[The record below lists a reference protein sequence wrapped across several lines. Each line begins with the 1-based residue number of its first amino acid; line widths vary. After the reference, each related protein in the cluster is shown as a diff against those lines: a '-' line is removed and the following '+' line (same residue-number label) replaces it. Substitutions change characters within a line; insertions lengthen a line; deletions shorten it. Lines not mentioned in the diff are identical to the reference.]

1 MNVALKLAAATEA
14 ATGLMLVAY
23 PPLVARL
30 LFGAGVTG
38 LAAVSYTHLA
48 VYKRQPVFS
57 WSETRL
63 QAAWVGGGA
72 LGIAL
77 PLIARLGFGAVTAML
92 VGVLV
97 AGIVIRT
104 RSKD

>member
-38 LAAVSYTHLA
+38 
-48 VYKRQPVFS
+48 
-57 WSETRL
+57 
-63 QAAWVGGGA
+63 
-72 LGIAL
+72 
-77 PLIARLGFGAVTAML
+77 
-92 VGVLV
+92 V
-97 AGIVIRT
+97 AGVVSGFAGVPLRALSL
-104 RSKD
+104 R